1 MDDIL
6 SQIIAYAPDKI
17 DTELKAAA
25 LVQGSRNMDQEPR
38 NMYSGGGLTRAL
50 MLLKNFNKTGA
61 VKGLEEKLIKQYK
74 SQGMEFIDAIK
85 KAQIEAGGVRYEGKI
100 KIINNAMKET
110 NVMSDDYVDLLD
122 MKIKLEDPDFAKQYV
137 KFPENLKNKTRSRY
151 DSDWAE
157 ANFGDNYNEKID
169 IARSRE
175 INESIDPNIT
185 ERSLVDDI
193 DDMNIANTDEFF
205 GRKKNATG
213 GLQRNMYNQGS
224 SVDHAVR
231 TIDPVQD
238 SGNKIEEVLKA
249 YGRYQGNRKGKPM
262 SFSKFFELYSTE
274 NFATG
279 GSAGQLVSN
288 TVDGSRPGY
297 SGDFTTKQKQK
308 ITEAFPDIE
317 LNFNKYPMGVKKYLE
332 PGNTNLT
339 NKDYTKILRFKK
351 KGFTTEMGEG
361 KNTRGESYS
370 DEGKRL
376 SIKDQNKIKGQ
387 FELPTGEEWD
397 FKTHKYGIK
406 QAGRENLLARMARLL
421 KEKRPWTVAA
431 DRGSTKGWMMLQMNR
446 VYENEIKNNPT
457 GKLTYKPVFDKFGN
471 RKIIVG
477 FKDNTAAGKGKTYYG
492 LNKYSKKNSTSWLEH
507 GDYKQ
512 NQKLVDISKRA
523 LKQPN
528 EVIMGLLEDKNFKG
542 NNVKLNHLIH
552 FLSGTEASS
561 SDVLKNAISRHHQSG
576 VAFGSAT
583 DDLALT
589 TRTINNKIKGI
600 EGRIANNKILPED
613 IQTLKNN
620 NVYVRGSDGTLYGS
634 GKKSAIGQFKQ
645 IESDVAR
652 SLKSGVDFKGNK
664 FKTKELLSYLEKL
677 GCGKAAGGRINMK
690 TGGPTDCAIEGE
702 KKLNKLLF
710 QGGGTT
716 TERSLIQKII
726 SGGGKM
732 ALSMLNPKELIR
744 LSNLVGPGALG
755 LMGLYEAGS
764 ITDDVLRLNKPLDEA
779 LAGNWL
785 TKSFLPYSEEFAKQK
800 NLLQSGQLT
809 GDQKEYALEMMKM
822 ENFVKEGQRIEGM
835 AATQLLDDSG
845 YGNIDGSPMVSKED
859 MNKAYAG
866 MFGRLT
872 RMQPYM
878 FEQGITGRGLEN
890 EAAMN
895 EYIDAQ
901 TARTGASKVFGGP
914 QRMVNK
920 APRPKNMGRAPMT
933 EKGRMNLDF
942 SIPGYTPYDKAYNP
956 SDEEVLQIYRN
967 QGIVPATFGGKLQ
980 PGEGTK
986 VRMGLASQGD
996 NRSIYGSK
1004 FMEGGIA
1011 SLNVKK

>member
-25 LVQGSRNMDQEPR
+25 LVQAPRNMNQEPR
-38 NMYSGGGLTRAL
+38 IPFGDGLSVDPERDSFKKISNVIGAYNRYRRGEKNPAL
-50 MLLKNFNKTGA
+50 NFN
-61 VKGLEEKLIKQYK
+61 Q
-74 SQGMEFIDAIK
+74 
-85 KAQIEAGGVRYEGKI
+85 
-100 KIINNAMKET
+100 
-110 NVMSDDYVDLLD
+110 
-122 MKIKLEDPDFAKQYV
+122 
-137 KFPENLKNKTRSRY
+137 
-151 DSDWAE
+151 
-157 ANFGDNYNEKID
+157 
-169 IARSRE
+169 
-175 INESIDPNIT
+175 
-185 ERSLVDDI
+185 
-193 DDMNIANTDEFF
+193 FF
-205 GRKKNATG
+205 K
-213 GLQRNMYNQGS
+213 
-224 SVDHAVR
+224 
-231 TIDPVQD
+231 
-238 SGNKIEEVLKA
+238 
-249 YGRYQGNRKGKPM
+249 
-262 SFSKFFELYSTE
+262 LYSTE
-274 NFATG
+274 NFAEG

-297 SGDFTTKQKQK
+297 SGDFTAKQKQK

-376 SIKDQNKIKGQ
+376 SIEDQNKIKGQ

-446 VYENEIKNNPT
+446 VYENELKNNST
-457 GKLTYKPVFDKFGN
+457 GKLTYEPVFDKFGD

-645 IESDVAR
+645 IESNVAR
-652 SLKSGVDFKGNK
+652 SLESGVDFKGNK
-664 FKTKELLSYLEKL
+664 FETKQLLSYLEKL
-677 GCGKAAGGRINMK
+677 GCGKSAGGRIMFGNG
-690 TGGPTDCAIEGE
+690 TSCAIKGREVLE
-702 KKLNKLLF
+702 KGLKNGFKQSDQVLANGILKSGRFLKDAVSLRGLF
-710 QGGGTT
+710 GPA
-716 TERSLIQKII
+716 
-726 SGGGKM
+726 
-732 ALSMLNPKELIR
+732 ALAFTVAAEAG
-744 LSNLVGPGALG
+744 LVGYDMLSEG
-755 LMGLYEAGS
+755 
-764 ITDDVLRLNKPLDEA
+764 
-779 LAGNWL
+779 
-785 TKSFLPYSEEFAKQK
+785 KSFKEAVGNSVFNYML
-800 NLLQSGQLT
+800 
-809 GDQKEYALEMMKM
+809 GDKTKI
-822 ENFVKEGQRIEGM
+822 N
-835 AATQLLDDSG
+835 
-845 YGNIDGSPMVSKED
+845 
-859 MNKAYAG
+859 
-866 MFGRLT
+866 
-872 RMQPYM
+872 
-878 FEQGITGRGLEN
+878 
-890 EAAMN
+890 
-895 EYIDAQ
+895 
-901 TARTGASKVFGGP
+901 
-914 QRMVNK
+914 
-920 APRPKNMGRAPMT
+920 
-933 EKGRMNLDF
+933 
-942 SIPGYTPYDKAYNP
+942 
-956 SDEEVLQIYRN
+956 SDEEFIKRLKNI
-967 QGIVPATFGGKLQ
+967 
-980 PGEGTK
+980 PGSP
-986 VRMGLASQGD
+986 SQGFRGVTDEDIGKMQYFKSMMSDMQKGFQNYDDITNLEQKITD
-996 NRSIYGSK
+996 NETNKAIDPK
-1004 FMEGGIA
+1004 FFSDQA
-1011 SLNVKK
+1011 FQLNTQLDKAQAENQDYFRTTK